1 MAKDMTGSGGVTVNQ
16 RIRDIVRFSGL
27 FLPLVL
33 ALYGIFFQTTSP
45 GLATSDTIFPAIMLL
60 WVTVGLLVFLFP
72 AKRPNEVLLRL
83 IAYHC
88 CAAAYVIL
96 VSGFFIPFI
105 AVGWLFL
112 LLTSY
117 LYLSKK
123 GLLINLSALALII
136 VADVFVYNGDYRL
149 ILANIGSIISILTV
163 GIFMILLTRIQQGD
177 SEELIHTKAEEAL
190 QRDRLN
196 TLINNLADAVISI
209 DNKGKVQIYNAA
221 SLNLLNTNL
230 GLEGQQIDDV
240 IKLHDKADKP
250 VKLFDI
256 AKKARG
262 MNMRDDLSLELDGE
276 CIRLEVTASPVR
288 SSYSHARSA
297 GSADG
302 YVLILRDITKA
313 KSLEE
318 ERDEFISVVSH
329 ELRTPITVMEG
340 TLSNVRVLADR
351 KGVSPDVIK
360 RSLADAHEQIV
371 FLSRMVNDL
380 STLSRAERGVADS
393 AEIID
398 VKELLTSLYTEY
410 APQAEKKQLRFD
422 LDISGQLGNVSASPL
437 YLRELLQNFISNAI
451 KYTKEGS
458 ITLHAKRTGK
468 NVHIAVSDSGIGI
481 SKADQAK
488 IFDKFYRSEDYRT
501 RETGGTGLGLYVAA
515 KLSKKIGTTIEV
527 KSRLNHGST
536 FGFSLP
542 SQADPAS
549 DTTTET
555 IRLKK

>member
-1 MAKDMTGSGGVTVNQ
+1 MQGGDIKVEPRVRTILRFAGILLPFSLAIYGLIPGMDHFMLTEPIYIFSIVMVSWLLLGLIMFLVPAHEKTSLAIRLLAYHLCAGAYILLISG
-16 RIRDIVRFSGL
+16 
-27 FLPLVL
+27 FLSPFIPL
-33 ALYGIFFQTTSP
+33 GWT
-45 GLATSDTIFPAIMLL
+45 LL
-60 WVTVGLLVFLFP
+60 LLVSYIYLGRAGLLLNISVLFFVVIGD
-72 AKRPNEVLLRL
+72 VLLRSSGS
-83 IAYHC
+83 
-88 CAAAYVIL
+88 AYV
-96 VSGFFIPFI
+96 
-105 AVGWLFL
+105 
-112 LLTSY
+112 
-117 LYLSKK
+117 LYSLISVLS
-123 GLLINLSALALII
+123 I
-136 VADVFVYNGDYRL
+136 F
-149 ILANIGSIISILTV
+149 TV
-163 GIFMILLTRIQQGD
+163 GAIVVVLQRFQKSD
-177 SEELIHTKAEEAL
+177 SEELLKSRAQESL
-190 QRDRLN
+190 QSGRMN
-196 TLINNLADAVISI
+196 TLINNMADAVINI
-209 DNKGKVQIYNAA
+209 NEEGRIELYNAA
-221 SLNLLNTNL
+221 SLNLLNTNV
-230 GLEGQQIDDV
+230 GLQDQLIDDIV
-240 IKLHDKADKP
+240 KVRDQSDKS
-250 VKLFDI
+250 VKLFQI
-256 AKKARG
+256 AKKAKG
-262 MNMRDDLSLELDGE
+262 VTIRDDLSFAIDDDES
-276 CIRLEVTASPVR
+276 IRLEVTASPVR
-288 SSYSHARSA
+288 SGYSRSK
-297 GSADG
+297 GRSGADG

-351 KGVSPDVIK
+351 GGVSPDMIK

-398 VKELLTSLYTEY
+398 IKELLTSLYTEY

-458 ITLHAKRTGK
+458 ITLHAKRTGN
-468 NVHIAVSDSGIGI
+468 NVHIEVSDTGIGI

-542 SQADPAS
+542 ANN
-549 DTTTET
+549 ET
-555 IRLKK
+555 KE

>member
-60 WVTVGLLVFLFP
+60 WVIVGLLVFLFP

-83 IAYHC
+83 VAYHC

-96 VSGFFIPFI
+96 VSGFFIPFV

-123 GLLINLSALALII
+123 GLFINLSALALII
-136 VADVFVYNGDYRL
+136 VADMFVYNGDYHL
-149 ILANIGSIISILTV
+149 IFANIGSIVSILTV
-163 GIFMILLTRIQQGD
+163 GIFMILLTRIQQSD
-177 SEELIHTKAEEAL
+177 SEELVHTKAEEAL

-209 DNKGKVQIYNAA
+209 DNKGKVQTYNAA

-262 MNMRDDLSLELDGE
+262 MKMRDDLSLELDGE

-288 SSYSHARSA
+288 SSYSHTRGA

-351 KGVSPDVIK
+351 GGVSPDMIK

-398 VKELLTSLYTEY
+398 IKELLTSLYTEY

-458 ITLHAKRTGK
+458 ITLHAKRTGN
-468 NVHIAVSDSGIGI
+468 NVHIEVSDTGIGI

-527 KSRLNHGST
+527 QSRLNHGST

-542 SQADPAS
+542 INSEP
-549 DTTTET
+549 E
-555 IRLKK
+555 K